1 MDTTNVLIGALFIG
15 LLLCWRTLRKI
26 ETVLQKLLN
35 RPMNDQTTAAP
46 KQDPKQDNEEGA
58 IRVGIGM
65 DEPIEVAPGEFR
77 TARSFMKNARDPEEL
92 DEKLRLDSQNNPE
105 LAKVLEQHFGWKN
118 GTPAGTPVVTQLI
131 DKAVAE
137 SDYIASV
144 IRDEPFEVFYQQGVS
159 SAVKLAISKTNK
171 VVLSPAQAKQCQLL
185 LDQFLEAKSADNKL
199 LMTQV
204 YCALRDFELGYSAS
218 SL

>member
-1 MDTTNVLIGALFIG
+1 MDTTNILIAAVVVA

-26 ETVLQKLLN
+26 ETALEKLLN
-35 RPMNDQTTAAP
+35 RPMAPAATAALE
-46 KQDPKQDNEEGA
+46 QDPEQDNKKA
-58 IRVGIGM
+58 VIKVGIGL

-77 TARSFMKNARDPEEL
+77 TARSFMRNAKDPNEL

-118 GTPAGTPVVTQLI
+118 GTPAQTPVVTQLI

-144 IRDEPFEVFYQQGVS
+144 LQDEPFEALYQQGAS

-171 VVLSPAQAKQCQLL
+171 VVLSPAQAKQSQLL
-185 LDQFLEAKSADNKL
+185 LDKFLEAKSADDKL
-199 LMTQV
+199 
-204 YCALRDFELGYSAS
+204 
-218 SL
+218 